1 MAVKPKTLDDLGDL
15 QRLVMDII
23 WDNGQVTVKDVAA
36 VVAKIRNSEPAYTTI
51 LTVMQKLE
59 KAGFIRH
66 IKQRNGTYNSSENSD
81 DSDGKQP
88 SKRRA
93 YRYESIRS
101 RQYEQSRALRAFIE
115 RTWSDTELLNEA
127 DDGDS
132 LETISRLTTT
142 RAKVLLFK
150 HLLDDDSLSESHLV
164 EINSKL
170 QKRINTVKS

>member
-15 QRLVMDII
+15 QRLVMEII

-36 VVAKIRNSEPAYTTI
+36 VVSKARDSEPAYTTI

-66 IKQRNGTYNSSENSD
+66 LKQRQSHHSVSSISGEP
-81 DSDGKQP
+81 DGVQP
-88 SKRRA
+88 AKRRA
-93 YRYESIRS
+93 YRYEAIRS
-101 RQYEQSRALRAFIE
+101 RKYEQSRALRAFIE
-115 RTWSDTELLNEA
+115 RTWSDSELLNEA
-127 DDGDS
+127 DGGDS

-150 HLLDDDSLSESHLV
+150 HLLDDDSLSESHLI

-170 QKRINTVKS
+170 QNRINTVKS

>member
-1 MAVKPKTLDDLGDL
+1 MAVKPKTLDDLGEL
-15 QRLVMDII
+15 QRLVMDIV

-36 VVAKIRNSEPAYTTI
+36 IVAKIRSTEPAYTTI

-66 IKQRNGTYNSSENSD
+66 IKDRSSQNVASAD
-81 DSDGKQP
+81 DGGSNKAPG
-88 SKRRA
+88 KRRA
-93 YRYESIRS
+93 YRYEAIRT
-101 RQYEQSRALRAFIE
+101 RKYEQSRALRAFIE
-115 RTWSDTELLNEA
+115 RTWSDNELLGESG
-127 DDGDS
+127 DGDS

-150 HLLDDDSLSESHLV
+150 HLLEDDSLAESHLV

-170 QKRINTVKS
+170 QNRIKTFKS